1 MGDQNVDRCSALEDL
16 LQAGDSAD
24 SRDPRALVLVHL
36 RHGVA
41 WRKWVAGRR
50 KQARIH
56 RTIVIVGIL
65 LSRPALGLAS
75 FTTTQV
81 HDGIASSGPVT
92 ASGAMPES
100 LAQRLAHQQFAGEAS
115 TVMADVYH
123 VIRGMVSFADAGR
136 SALAIHARTVSD
148 AERLILTQR
157 LASVS
162 QVDDVGVC
170 VYLDSD
176 VGVGVGARTQAARS
190 DLADAAQVAPVPV
203 RSGSAFARWLND
215 TLERTRA
222 SRSRVSHDGQDSITF
237 TFSALRDAPV
247 TLRHSHGSPPGL

>member
-1 MGDQNVDRCSALEDL
+1 MGDQNVERCSALEDL
-16 LQAGDSAD
+16 LQAGDSAV
-24 SRDPRALVLVHL
+24 SRDPRALALVHL

-41 WRKWVAGRR
+41 CRSRVAGDR

-100 LAQRLAHQQFAGEAS
+100 LAQRLAQQQFAGVAS
-115 TVMADVYH
+115 TVVGDVYH
-123 VIRGMVSFADAGR
+123 VIRGMVAFADTR
-136 SALAIHARTVSD
+136 QKI
-148 AERLILTQR
+148 TQR
-157 LASVS
+157 LASLP
-162 QVDDVGVC
+162 DGGVGVS
-170 VYLDSD
+170 VDGG
-176 VGVGVGARTQAARS
+176 VGVGVRTRAARPEF
-190 DLADAAQVAPVPV
+190 ADAERVAPVLV
-203 RSGSAFARWLND
+203 RSGPAFVRWLND

-222 SRSRVSHDGQDSITF
+222 SLRRVPHDGQDSITF
-237 TFSALRDAPV
+237 TFSALRDAQL
-247 TLRHSHGSPPGL
+247 TLRHLHGSPPGL